1 MTSINSETR
10 VHFIGIGG
18 VGMGALAEVLLAQ
31 NIKVS
36 GSDVAQG
43 AMTQHLQESG
53 ATIYIGHAAENI
65 EHVDAVVVSSAIAD
79 DNPELL
85 AAKQQGRSI
94 LHRAQLLAYLMQ
106 QQTGVAIAGTH
117 GKTTTTGLVSHVLL
131 TAKLDPTFVIGG
143 LLQSLGC
150 NAQLG
155 KGEYLIAEADES
167 DASFLYLTPKI
178 AIVTNIDAD
187 HLQTYQ
193 GDFNKLQQAFVE
205 FLERLPEDGL
215 LIACVDDPI
224 VENLLAKLDG
234 RVITYGFSKRADAR
248 VQNYRQNGLYS
259 EFSIDDEH
267 YQLHLAGK
275 HNVLNAT
282 AAIVLARELLVDEA
296 VIASALQNFPGVGR
310 RFNLLGELPLK
321 TGSALLVDDYA
332 HHPKEIEATL
342 SAARAVWP
350 QEKIRVVFQPHRYT
364 RTQDLF
370 AEFADVLA
378 TTDDLLLLDIYPASE
393 QPIEGVNSASLAAS
407 IKEKGL
413 GAVNVVAESELF
425 DKLQSMAQDKDI
437 ILCMGAG
444 SIGRMARELLS

>member
-1 MTSINSETR
+1 MR
-10 VHFIGIGG
+10 AF
-18 VGMGALAEVLLAQ
+18 
-31 NIKVS
+31 K
-36 GSDVAQG
+36 
-43 AMTQHLQESG
+43 
-53 ATIYIGHAAENI
+53 TI
-65 EHVDAVVVSSAIAD
+65 VKMV
-79 DNPELL
+79 
-85 AAKQQGRSI
+85 
-94 LHRAQLLAYLMQ
+94 
-106 QQTGVAIAGTH
+106 
-117 GKTTTTGLVSHVLL
+117 
-131 TAKLDPTFVIGG
+131 
-143 LLQSLGC
+143 
-150 NAQLG
+150 
-155 KGEYLIAEADES
+155 
-167 DASFLYLTPKI
+167 
-178 AIVTNIDAD
+178 
-187 HLQTYQ
+187 
-193 GDFNKLQQAFVE
+193 
-205 FLERLPEDGL
+205 
-215 LIACVDDPI
+215 
-224 VENLLAKLDG
+224 
-234 RVITYGFSKRADAR
+234 
-248 VQNYRQNGLYS
+248 LYS

-407 IKEKGL
+407 IKRKAWVL
-413 GAVNVVAESELF
+413 
-425 DKLQSMAQDKDI
+425 
-437 ILCMGAG
+437 
-444 SIGRMARELLS
+444 